1 MNGLILVDKEAG
13 YTSFDAVAVVRR
25 IFETRKAGHGGT
37 LDPNATGLLPVF
49 LGNACAL
56 SSLISGG
63 DKVYEAEILLGRSTD
78 TDDIWGETLKELEVQ
93 CTEEEAREAV
103 LSFIGTYEQLPP
115 MYSARK
121 SNGKKLYEYARK
133 GIEIERTPVPVRIDA
148 IDILSTSLPYLRFRV
163 RCEKGTYIR
172 SLCRDIGERLGLPAC
187 MSALRRTQHGSFNVS
202 DACTVGALK
211 EAKERGELERLLIP
225 VDRVLSIYPALKTK
239 ETADRLLL
247 NGNRLI
253 YADLDA
259 DSIPEA
265 PEGRVRLYD
274 SAGQF
279 RALYHIDNGKDG
291 LSPVKMFLNGDHQ
304 GQ

>member
-63 DKVYEAEILLGRSTD
+63 DKVYEAELLLGRSTD
-78 TDDIWGETLKELEVQ
+78 TDDIWGETLKELEVR

-103 LSFIGTYEQLPP
+103 LSFVGTYEQLPP

-133 GIEIERTPVPVRIDA
+133 GIEIERKAVPVRIDA
-148 IDILSTSLPYLRFRV
+148 IDILSAELPYLRFRV

-172 SLCRDIGERLGLPAC
+172 ALCRDIGERLGLPAC
-187 MSALRRTQHGSFNVS
+187 MSALRRTKHGGFDVA
-202 DACTVGALK
+202 DAYTVGALK
-211 EAKERGELERLLIP
+211 EAKECGELERLLIP
-225 VDRVLSIYPALKTK
+225 TDRVLSRYPALKTK
-239 ETADRLLL
+239 ETADRLLM
-247 NGNRLI
+247 NGNRLLFE
-253 YADLDA
+253 DLDT
-259 DSIPEA
+259 DQIPEA
-265 PEGRVRLYD
+265 PDGRLRIYD
-274 SAGQF
+274 SKDQF
-279 RALYHIDNGKDG
+279 RALYHIDNEKDG